1 MKKKIINRI
10 AKLILSMTVAICA
23 IGMIGCVQPEPPH
36 VHTFSEAWTT
46 DATSHWHAATCE
58 HTTEVSG
65 KADHQ
70 FPETWKLVT
79 AATEE
84 AAGLEERFCDIC
96 NYRATQVIPQL
107 NHNHDIAKVW
117 STDSTKHWHA
127 ASCGRTEHN
136 EDVAEHIWNH
146 EDYQYDSE
154 SGKEIRTCKDCWYV
168 DDKAH
173 NHTEDIGTVTSVPSC
188 TTTGIKTYKCTV
200 CNVVVRT
207 EEVPAKGHTEDS
219 GTVTIAPTCG
229 TKGVKTFK
237 CSVCDAVLRTEEIPA
252 TGLHTEDSGTVT
264 IAPTCGTKG
273 VKTFKCSVCDAVLRT
288 EKILELYTTPVTEE
302 VNGTTY
308 VYFGVWPQSVLPAT
322 STVTVDETVSV
333 KMGANTYY
341 LGSDGNYYAKCF
353 EKAYGTGAEYKYHDG
368 TQVGTGG
375 TTTRYFKVEP
385 IKWRVLTDNY
395 SGKKLLL
402 AENILTANVPY
413 YSYNYPPNTRTVGS
427 DTNIDLN
434 NYKYSQIRAYLNGL
448 YYYYDTSSTETTKK
462 TDYAGKGFLQTAF
475 TSNAQ
480 ALIANT
486 FVDNS
491 VETTGY
497 SEDTYATEYACEN
510 TTDKIF
516 LLSESEVINSD
527 YGFAAYNSTGKGNAR
542 IRFPTDYAKANN
554 AYASS
559 TDDYGGYWWLRSPYD
574 FISMKA
580 RRVSDDG
587 GAGSIGSVSY
597 TNYGVV
603 PALSIR

>member
-1 MKKKIINRI
+1 MKNKKIYILLGSLI
-10 AKLILSMTVAICA
+10 AAIL
-23 IGMIGCVQPEPPH
+23 IGCAQPEPPH
-36 VHTFSEAWTT
+36 VHTFSNDWTT

-127 ASCGRTEHN
+127 ANCGKEEHN
-136 EDVAEHIWNH
+136 EDVTEHIWNH
-146 EDYQYDSE
+146 DDYQYDSE
-154 SGKEIRTCKDCWYV
+154 SGKEIRTCTVCLYV

-173 NHTEDIGTVTSVPSC
+173 NHTED
-188 TTTGIKTYKCTV
+188 
-200 CNVVVRT
+200 
-207 EEVPAKGHTEDS
+207 S
-219 GTVTIAPTCG
+219 GTVTTAATCG

-237 CSVCDAVLRTEEIPA
+237 CSVCKAVIRTEEIPA
-252 TGLHTEDSGTVT
+252 GHTEDSGTVT
-264 IAPTCGTKG
+264 TAPTCVTKG
-273 VKTFKCSVCDAVLRT
+273 VKTFKCSVCKAVMRT
-288 EKILELYTTPVTEE
+288 EEIPELYSTPVTEE

-322 STVTVDETVSV
+322 SSVTVDETVSV
-333 KMGANTYY
+333 TMGANTYY
-341 LGSDGNYYAKCF
+341 LGSDGNYYAKCA
-353 EKAYGTGAEYKYHDG
+353 ENAYTEYKYHDG
-368 TQVGTGG
+368 TQVGKYG

-413 YSYNYPPNTRTVGS
+413 YKYNSYSNTRTVGS
-427 DTNIDLN
+427 DTNIYHN

-448 YYYYDTSSTETTKK
+448 DYYYDYSSTETTKK
-462 TDYAGKGFLQTAF
+462 TDYTGKGFLQTAF
-475 TSNAQ
+475 TQNAQ
-480 ALIANT
+480 GLIADT
-486 FVDNS
+486 VVDNS

-497 SEDTYATEYACEN
+497 SEDTYATKYACEN

-516 LLSESEVINSD
+516 LLSESEVINSY
-527 YGFAAYNSTGKGNAR
+527 YGFAAYDSHEEGNAR
-542 IRFPTDYAKANN
+542 IRFPTDYAKANY
-554 AYASS
+554 AYAMSM
-559 TDDYGGYWWLRSPYD
+559 YGYSGDWWLRSPNYNYSD
-574 FISMKA
+574 EA
-580 RRVSDDG
+580 RKVNFTGRADYRDAVN
-587 GAGSIGSVSY
+587 I
-597 TNYGVV
+597 NINGVV
-603 PALSIR
+603 PALSISF

>member
-23 IGMIGCVQPEPPH
+23 IGMIGCAQPEPPH

-46 DATSHWHAATCE
+46 DATSHWHTATCE

-96 NYRATQVIPQL
+96 KYRVTQVIPQL
-107 NHNHDIAKVW
+107 NHYHNIAKVW

-127 ASCGRTEHN
+127 ASCDRTEHN
-136 EDVAEHIWNH
+136 EDVAEHIWDH
-146 EDYQYDSE
+146 EDYRYDSE

-173 NHTEDIGTVTSVPSC
+173 NHTED
-188 TTTGIKTYKCTV
+188 
-200 CNVVVRT
+200 
-207 EEVPAKGHTEDS
+207 S
-219 GTVTIAPTCG
+219 GTVTTAATCG

-237 CSVCDAVLRTEEIPA
+237 CSVCKTELRTEEIPA

-264 IAPTCGTKG
+264 TPATCVTKG
-273 VKTFKCSVCDAVLRT
+273 VKTFKCSVCKAELRT
-288 EKILELYTTPVTEE
+288 EEIPELYSTPVTEE

-333 KMGANTYY
+333 TMGANTYY
-341 LGSDGNYYAKCF
+341 LGSDGNYYAKCT
-353 EKAYGTGAEYKYHDG
+353 ENAWGSGAEYKYHDG
-368 TQVGTGG
+368 TQVGRGG

-413 YSYNYPPNTRTVGS
+413 Y
-427 DTNIDLN
+427 D
-434 NYKYSQIRAYLNGL
+434 
-448 YYYYDTSSTETTKK
+448 
-462 TDYAGKGFLQTAF
+462 
-475 TSNAQ
+475 
-480 ALIANT
+480 
-486 FVDNS
+486 
-491 VETTGY
+491 
-497 SEDTYATEYACEN
+497 
-510 TTDKIF
+510 
-516 LLSESEVINSD
+516 
-527 YGFAAYNSTGKGNAR
+527 YNSKFKSEIRR
-542 IRFPTDYAKANN
+542 IRRIHLFK
-554 AYASS
+554 
-559 TDDYGGYWWLRSPYD
+559 
-574 FISMKA
+574 
-580 RRVSDDG
+580 
-587 GAGSIGSVSY
+587 
-597 TNYGVV
+597 
-603 PALSIR
+603 